1 MKLNKK
7 EKESLEASKYE
18 TMFMELLKLDA
29 QLKVLAASRMRLLR
43 DIDNHNDENR
53 SGYDYDLEDYW
64 DRMKVDNHTFFEN
77 LVKELYL

>member
-1 MKLNKK
+1 MKLNKN

-43 DIDNHNDENR
+43 DIDDDNR